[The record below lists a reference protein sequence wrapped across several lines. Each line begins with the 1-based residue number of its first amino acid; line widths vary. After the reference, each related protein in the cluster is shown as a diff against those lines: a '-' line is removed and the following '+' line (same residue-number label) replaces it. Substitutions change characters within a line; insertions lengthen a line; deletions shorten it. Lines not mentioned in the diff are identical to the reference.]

1 MDPRS
6 VIESVFRQEHGRL
19 IATLIRVARSFDK
32 AEEAMQDAFAAALA
46 SWPETGIPQNPAAWI
61 TAAAYR
67 KLIDRGRHEKT
78 IREKQEPLRYHL
90 ETSSKPDAANLE
102 DAYMHLPDDRLR
114 LIFTRCHPA
123 LNRDAQIAL
132 TLRTLGG
139 LTTSEIAKA
148 FLVPEPTLAQRL
160 VRAKRK
166 IEDAGIPYETPA
178 PRDLPE
184 RVESVRGVLYL
195 IFNEGY
201 TAASGNQLVRTDLCN
216 EGIRLAR
223 ILCELMPA
231 QAEMAGLLALMLLHD
246 SRRNARMR
254 EGQLVT
260 LDEQD
265 RSLWDR
271 AEIEEGLATLERA
284 LRLESPGPYCLQ
296 AEIAAE
302 HARPASAADTDW
314 NRIASLYARLFQVAQ
329 TSVIALNH
337 AVAIAM
343 TGDLAEGLSR
353 IDRLAGS
360 GSLDGY
366 YLLPAARADILRRMG
381 RHAEAADAYRQALR
395 LAVNRIEQDF
405 LRKRLGELELA

>member
-1 MDPRS
+1 MDPKA
-6 VIESVFRQEHGRL
+6 VIESVFRQEHGRI
-19 IATLIRVARSFDK
+19 IATLIRVARSFDR
-32 AEEAMQDAFAAALA
+32 AEEAMQDAFASALA

-78 IREKQEPLRYHL
+78 VRDKQEPLRYYL
-90 ETSSKPDAANLE
+90 ENFSKPDAADLE

-114 LIFTRCHPA
+114 LIFTCCHPA

-148 FLVPEPTLAQRL
+148 FLVPEATLAQRL

-166 IEDAGIPYETPA
+166 IEDAHIPYETPG
-178 PRDLPE
+178 PQDLPE
-184 RVESVRGVLYL
+184 RVGSVQAVVYL

-201 TAASGNQLVRTDLCN
+201 TAASGDQLVRSDLCN
-216 EGIRLAR
+216 EAIRLGR

-254 EGQLVT
+254 GGQLIT
-260 LDEQD
+260 LEEQD

-271 AEIEEGLATLERA
+271 AEIEEGLATLERV
-284 LRLESPGPYCLQ
+284 LHLESPGPYCLQ

-302 HARPASAADTDW
+302 HARPTSAGETDW
-314 NRIASLYARLFQVAQ
+314 TRIASLYARFFQVAQ
-329 TSVIALNH
+329 TPVVALNH

-343 TGDLAEGLSR
+343 SGDLAGGLSR
-353 IDRLAGS
+353 IDNVAES

-381 RHAEAADAYRQALR
+381 KHAEAAEAYRQALR
-395 LAVNRIEQDF
+395 LAVNRVEQDF
-405 LRKRLGELELA
+405 LRKRLGELELV